1 MPASPVARA
10 SVKASGAWLHTH
22 RTAYYGR
29 WVALRDGALMRAAD
43 SFEALVAAVGDTTG
57 LLLTKV
63 I

>member
-1 MPASPVARA
+1 
-10 SVKASGAWLHTH
+10 
-22 RTAYYGR
+22 
-29 WVALRDGALMRAAD
+29 MRAAD